1 MPAFPDPRAP
11 PPLDHTA
18 QIVSLT
24 ELHRARTRRVL
35 AQEAG
40 APVEPHPWAYA
51 FPRPAI
57 GSSLSIGVRGKP

>member
-1 MPAFPDPRAP
+1 MPAFPDPSAS

-18 QIVSLT
+18 EIVSLA
-24 ELHRARTRRVL
+24 ELNRARTRRVL
-35 AQEAG
+35 TLDAD
-40 APVEPHPWAYA
+40 APAERHPWAYA